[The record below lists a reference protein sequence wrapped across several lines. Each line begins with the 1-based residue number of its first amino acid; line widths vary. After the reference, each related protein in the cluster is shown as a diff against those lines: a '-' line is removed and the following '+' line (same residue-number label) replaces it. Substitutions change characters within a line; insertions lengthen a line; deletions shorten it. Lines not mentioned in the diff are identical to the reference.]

1 MTTPLLEP
9 KANLGWALADLPP
22 NVRLGQNT
30 LITKR
35 PGHDPAFKRFVSQR
49 DPALII
55 GANCTMDGVLFN
67 LGAAGQVVIGEF
79 CYFHEAILLCDQ
91 QIQIGSHVFI
101 GWQATLS
108 DADFHPIDPLSRLR
122 DAVACS
128 PQGRRA
134 NQPRQ
139 PFRANSIII
148 EDNAYIGPHS
158 VILKGVRIGAGAI
171 IEAGTVIVR
180 DVSPGAR
187 MMGNPAQQ
195 VRSNANEESSK
206 QHS

>member
-9 KANLGWALADLPP
+9 NANLGWARADLPP

-55 GANCTMDGVLFN
+55 GPNCTMDGVLFN

-79 CYFHEAILLCDQ
+79 CYFQEAVLLCDH

-108 DADFHPIDPLSRLR
+108 DADFHPIDPMARLR
-122 DAVACS
+122 DAQACS
-128 PQGRRA
+128 PGGRA
-134 NQPRQ
+134 AQQPRQ
-139 PFRANSIII
+139 PFAARPIVI
-148 EDNAYIGPHS
+148 EDDAYIGPHS

-171 IEAGTVIVR
+171 IDAGAVIVR
-180 DVSPGAR
+180 DVAPGAH
-187 MMGNPAQQ
+187 MFGNPAQR
-195 VRSNANEESSK
+195 VRSNANEERSYH
-206 QHS
+206 HS